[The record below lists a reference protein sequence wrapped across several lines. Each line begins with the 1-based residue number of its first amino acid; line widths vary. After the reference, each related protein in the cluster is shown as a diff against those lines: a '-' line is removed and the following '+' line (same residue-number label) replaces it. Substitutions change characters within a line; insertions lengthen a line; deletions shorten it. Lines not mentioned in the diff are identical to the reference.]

1 MITHRQLSL
10 AEVFEDCQNK
20 FDHDKYQFLTL
31 LDETIHLDE
40 IVPVSFITHFHA
52 LTGRP
57 RKHQLYPMLK
67 AFLLQRIFSIPTDML
82 LIVFLKYSQELRD
95 FCGFDVVP
103 DASKFTRFKQN
114 FLLDLQSMFDH
125 LVDLTEP
132 ICQKLDPHL
141 ASMTIFDTSGIEAW
155 VTENNPK
162 YANRIIKQLKTF
174 AKANN
179 FNKNYDPYKAAYGS
193 MPTHASANPAIQ
205 QMYINGH
212 FCYAYKFGI
221 VTNGLGIVRDITFYN
236 KDFLNAH
243 PDIVIEKK
251 SNSPD
256 EDKSLADS
264 KALLPVL
271 IDFFRKHPLI
281 NPKTFLGDA
290 AFDTIEI
297 YKSLFGEFGFEK
309 AFIPLHVKLSMEENG
324 YPVNVDGVPCCP
336 HDPSLPM
343 KREGSK
349 SHLKSKLP
357 TMKFVCPKM
366 KWEYNKADKTKRR
379 VCYCNNPCT
388 ASSCGRMIYVYPE
401 KNLRAYPGVERG
413 SAEWAETYK
422 IRVNVEKSI
431 NQFKDSF
438 CIAGRKTQN
447 EKTLHADL
455 LLAGIAQLV
464 TVMVADKLHQY
475 QYIRS
480 LKPLIA

>member
-1 MITHRQLSL
+1 MITHKQLTL

-20 FDHDKYQFLTL
+20 FDNDKYQFLSL
-31 LDETIHLDE
+31 LDQTINLDE
-40 IVPVSFITHFHA
+40 IVPVSFVTHFHA
-52 LTGRP
+52 STGRP
-57 RKHQLYPMLK
+57 RKHPLYPMIK
-67 AFLLQRIFSIPTDML
+67 ALLIQRIFSIPTDTL
-82 LIVFLKYSQELRD
+82 LIIFLKYSQELRD
-95 FCGFDVVP
+95 FCGFRVVP
-103 DASKFTRFKQN
+103 DASKFTRFKQD
-114 FLLDLQSMFDH
+114 FLMDLQSMFDH
-125 LVDLTEP
+125 LVDITEP
-132 ICQKLDPHL
+132 ICQRIDSNL
-141 ASMTIFDTSGIEAW
+141 ASMSIFDTSGIEAW

-162 YANRIIKQLKTF
+162 YANRIIKQLKAF
-174 AKANN
+174 AKAHN
-179 FNKNYDPYKAAYGS
+179 FDKNFDPYKAAYGS
-193 MPTHASANPAIQ
+193 MPAHATANPAIQ

-243 PDIVIEKK
+243 PNIIVEKK
-251 SNSPD
+251 SDSPD

-271 IDFFRKHPLI
+271 IDFFQKHPLI

-297 YKSLFGEFGFEK
+297 YKALLDDLGFEK
-309 AFIPLHVKLSMEENG
+309 AFIPLRTKLSMEENG
-324 YPVNVDGVPCCP
+324 YTFNENGVPCCP
-336 HDPSLPM
+336 HDSTLPM

-349 SHLKSKLP
+349 SHLRSKLP
-357 TMKFVCPKM
+357 SMKFVCPKM
-366 KWEYNKADKTKRR
+366 TWEYNRETKTKRR
-379 VCYCNNPCT
+379 VCRCENPCT
-388 ASSCGRMIYVYPE
+388 TSSCRRMIYIYPE
-401 KNLRAYPGVERG
+401 KNLPASPGEERG
-413 SAEWAETYK
+413 SVEWDETYK

-431 NQFKDSF
+431 NHFKDSF

-455 LLAGIAQLV
+455 LLAGISQLI
-464 TVMVADKLHQY
+464 TVMDADKIHQH